1 MTKPEEIELHVGHY
15 GDRTGAY
22 GIVDEVKYARKF
34 IKRIYDILIS
44 NKVPAIYYED
54 KVSKNQS
61 QNIGN
66 LIKHHNADRN
76 GLIVSGHLNASGA
89 ITDRAIG
96 VEVLYSTQR
105 DLAAA
110 VSKAM
115 SDASGLI
122 NRGAKYR
129 DNIGV
134 LTRTYEPAILIEF
147 GFVNSRTDVE
157 LMDKYYEEICQA
169 VAKVLAAEI
178 GYSLD
183 DVKNKKEEVKAL
195 LTPTGRTEIRAL
207 IKKARNKIY
216 IPEGKTKEVPL
227 IDPAIHTDAKINAY
241 SDAELLS
248 YQAAVINR
256 SYK

>member
-1 MTKPEEIELHVGHY
+1 MTNPTEIELHVGHY
-15 GDRTGAY
+15 GDGTGAS

-34 IKRIYDILIS
+34 IKRIYDILIA
-44 NKVPAIYYED
+44 NKVPATYYED

-96 VEVLYSTQR
+96 VEVLYSTQK
-105 DLAAA
+105 DFAAA
-110 VSKAM
+110 VAKAM
-115 SDASGLI
+115 SNASGLI

-134 LTRTYEPAILIEF
+134 LTKTYEPSILIEF
-147 GFVNSRTDVE
+147 GFVNSRADVA
-157 LMDKYYEEICQA
+157 LMDKHFEAICQ
-169 VAKVLAAEI
+169 VIAKVLAEAI
-178 GYSLD
+178 GHKISER
-183 DVKNKKEEVKAL
+183 KKEEYEVTQL
-195 LTPTGRTEIRAL
+195 LNATGRSEIREL
-207 IKKARNKIY
+207 LKKARKDGI
-216 IPEGKTKEVPL
+216 
-227 IDPAIHTDAKINAY
+227 IDAAFHTDQKIEKY
-241 SDAELLS
+241 TDVELLS

-256 SYK
+256 TFK